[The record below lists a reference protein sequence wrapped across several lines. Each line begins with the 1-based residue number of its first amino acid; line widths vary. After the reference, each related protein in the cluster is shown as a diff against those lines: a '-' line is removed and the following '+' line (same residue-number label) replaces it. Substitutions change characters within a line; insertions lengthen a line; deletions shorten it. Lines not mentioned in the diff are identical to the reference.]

1 MECLAIALHKSNVW
15 IELSGWAPKYLP
27 PEVVREAGKRLNERT
42 LFGSDYPFIQ
52 LDRWFGEF
60 DALGYDDDAKENI
73 LHRNA
78 ERLLGL

>member
-1 MECLAIALHKSNVW
+1 
-15 IELSGWAPKYLP
+15 
-27 PEVVREAGKRLNERT
+27 VVREAGKRLNERT
-42 LFGSDYPFIQ
+42 LFGSDYPFID
-52 LDRWFGEF
+52 LDRWFKEF